1 MHMYYIIILH
11 ARASDILHKLHEVN
25 IWVALVLVQH
35 NIRVIIGVLHNA
47 SHFQMKRV

>member
-1 MHMYYIIILH
+1 MYYIIILH
-11 ARASDILHKLHEVN
+11 ACANDILHKLHEVN
-25 IWVALVLVQH
+25 IWVALVLVLQH